1 MAERAILARDILAR
15 AKVNLT
21 LHVGA
26 AIQSGRHQGYHP
38 VESLVAFADFG
49 DELTAVHAPQSSMSI
64 AGPFGAGLTAG
75 EDNLV
80 FKALSQ
86 CGVHAQ
92 SIHLTKNIP
101 VSAGLGGGSANAAAI
116 LRVFDP
122 VGAVDPLALGADVP
136 VCRRS
141 ETAMMEGIGERV
153 TPLPGLGTVAAVIAN
168 PGRPVSTAQ
177 IFSAFD
183 AQTRP
188 ENPSQTARRG
198 TLIERARSGGND
210 LQPIAVSL
218 VPDIAGVIEVIAAQP
233 GCELARMSGSGAS
246 VFGLF
251 GSDEAAKAAEDRLT
265 ELRTNDPSQWGRL
278 WARACRLGDVQ

>member
-1 MAERAILARDILAR
+1 MADRAILAR

-26 AIQSGRHQGYHP
+26 VIQSGRHQGYHP

-49 DELTAVHAPQSSMSI
+49 DELTAVPALHSSMSI

-80 FKALSQ
+80 LKALSQ
-86 CGVHAQ
+86 CGAHAQ

-122 VGAVDPLALGADVP
+122 ASAVDPLTLGADVP
-136 VCRRS
+136 VCRQS
-141 ETAMMEGIGERV
+141 ETAMMEGIGGRL
-153 TPLPGLGTVAAVIAN
+153 TRLPQLGSVAAVIAN
-168 PGRPVSTAQ
+168 PGTPVSTGQ
-177 IFSAFD
+177 IFNAFD
-183 AQTRP
+183 AQPRP
-188 ENPSQTARRG
+188 EKPIQTSRRG
-198 TLIERARSGGND
+198 TLLERARSGAND

-218 VPDIAGVIEVIAAQP
+218 VPDIAALLGVIATQP

-251 GSDEAAKAAEDRLT
+251 DSDEAAKAAEDRLT
-265 ELRTNDPSQWGRL
+265 ELRADNPAQWGRL
-278 WARACRLGDVQ
+278 WARACRLGDVR